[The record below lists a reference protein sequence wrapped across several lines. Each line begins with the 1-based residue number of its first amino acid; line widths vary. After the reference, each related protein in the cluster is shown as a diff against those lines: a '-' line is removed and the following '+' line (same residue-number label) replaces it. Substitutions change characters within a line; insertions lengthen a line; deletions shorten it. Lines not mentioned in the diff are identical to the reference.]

1 MLAGIG
7 KETVIY
13 LHSNLSAEAEPLD
26 LQTWVDEAT
35 QNVGDYYKS

>member
-7 KETVIY
+7 NETVIY

-35 QNVGDYYKS
+35 